1 MANEHI
7 LKVGIAPMEQFK
19 ARTMAI
25 ARGEFK
31 PSPDEPKIWFSS
43 PEWFAQLL
51 SGKDEALVG
60 VIAKANPGSLTELA
74 ETSGRAKSN
83 LSRTLKT
90 MERYGIVYFEKG
102 DGREVAPRVNYSG
115 IS

>member
-43 PEWFAQLL
+43 PESFAQVL
-51 SGKDEALVG
+51 SGKNQALLAL
-60 VIAKANPGSLTELA
+60 IAKTNQASLTELD
-74 ETSGRAKSN
+74 ETSVSDKSN
-83 LSRTLKT
+83 LTRTLMT
-90 MERYGIVYFEKG
+90 MARICLLHL
-102 DGREVAPRVNYSG
+102 
-115 IS
+115 